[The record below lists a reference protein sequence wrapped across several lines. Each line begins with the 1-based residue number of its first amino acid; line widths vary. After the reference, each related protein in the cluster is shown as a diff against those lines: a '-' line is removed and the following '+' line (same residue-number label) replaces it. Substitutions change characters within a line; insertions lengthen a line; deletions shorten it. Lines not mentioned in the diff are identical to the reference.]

1 VEKRVTAARK
11 RKADTDYRRLVAA
24 RVRLLRQRGREW
36 TARTEM
42 ISSQRM
48 YSVCQADDEGGFLY
62 CRGNRVLD
70 TRCLLTYTMV
80 SFRQFA
86 AQDEVNEIQDG
97 GV

>member
-48 YSVCQADDEGGFLY
+48 YSVCQVCGVEG
-62 CRGNRVLD
+62 
-70 TRCLLTYTMV
+70 
-80 SFRQFA
+80 A
-86 AQDEVNEIQDG
+86 
-97 GV
+97 